1 MDRRELRQFLKDFFG
16 SYHVHIPVTDEYVD
30 GVFRS
35 IDRNHDNKLQ
45 PEELIAFSEVFIG
58 KLVAL
63 FIEAANAADL
73 GASVPLEEEQKEWTG
88 CNHRC
93 WQSLQWEKSSQRLKS
108 RQIPASISTVVW
120 LSVLSRRNLNVVTEC
135 VSDAEQEN
143 IPVYYF

>member
-1 MDRRELRQFLKDFFG
+1 MNDDKALLAQEVRNSFSAYDKDQSEFLDRRELRQFLKDFFG

-63 FIEAANAADL
+63 FIEAANAADS
-73 GASVPLEEEQKEWTG
+73 GASVPLEEEQKE
-88 CNHRC
+88 
-93 WQSLQWEKSSQRLKS
+93 
-108 RQIPASISTVVW
+108 
-120 LSVLSRRNLNVVTEC
+120 
-135 VSDAEQEN
+135 
-143 IPVYYF
+143 